1 MRTDGAS
8 AQDTLITEAGAEI
21 EDGDSPDVKDDA
33 DDLSRAD
40 ENEEAGE
47 EDEAKKKEE
56 LEKDGYKVQDYK
68 EEARLSNNASQE
80 LIINIEVDP
89 PKEGE
94 EGASPGLRKTVNF
107 DNSIEQID
115 GEQELGAEDLGP
127 GEDA

>member
-1 MRTDGAS
+1 MKTDGAS

-21 EDGDSPDVKDDA
+21 EDGDSPDVKEDA

-56 LEKDGYKVQDYK
+56 LEKDGYKVQDY
-68 EEARLSNNASQE
+68 EARLSNNASQD

-94 EGASPGLRKTVNF
+94 EGGSPGLRKTVNF
-107 DNSIEQID
+107 DNSVE
-115 GEQELGAEDLGP
+115 
-127 GEDA
+127 